1 MAATPVSPVAQWL
14 FPPCVRLLGTR
25 LAHAVQII
33 TFQRKRANRRVLN
46 EDALLELLGTYA
58 PVNVVEFNST
68 HSFQEQIA
76 TMSKTGVLVSVRPL
90 YFWQFAT
97 QCAGTGCNFLQMG
110 VVPPCDGHHWLGF
123 VCCPA
128 DWLHRCPVYQAL
140 PPC

>member
-1 MAATPVSPVAQWL
+1 MAVIPFSPVAQWL
-14 FPPCVRLLGTR
+14 FAPCVRLLGTR
-25 LAHAVQII
+25 LAHAVQTI

-90 YFWQFAT
+90 YFWQFGLNVRA
-97 QCAGTGCNFLQMG
+97 QGAIRYNRW
-110 VVPPCDGHHWLGF
+110 V
-123 VCCPA
+123 
-128 DWLHRCPVYQAL
+128 
-140 PPC
+140 